1 MRKQVTVLSIL
12 KGKTDK
18 ELLYLFTVIF
28 GLLFFLVM
36 DIEHIFSLWN
46 LLLFLIIGFISFKAN
61 RMLRQYLRR
70 S

>member
-1 MRKQVTVLSIL
+1 MRKQITILSIL

-18 ELLYLFTVIF
+18 ELFVLITVIF

-36 DIEHIFSLWN
+36 DIEHVFSLWN